1 MSGYVVDQPCIGI
14 VRFGPIAAFMGI
26 CAAVRI
32 IFRASE
38 KRCEAEFNALQERV
52 ARGEMTPEEFQER
65 RQILETYSSIH

>member
-1 MSGYVVDQPCIGI
+1 MLWTSPASVLCVLGQSL
-14 VRFGPIAAFMGI
+14 AFIGI

>member
-1 MSGYVVDQPCIGI
+1 MLWTSPASVLCVLGQSL
-14 VRFGPIAAFMGI
+14 AFIGI

-38 KRCEAEFNALQERV
+38 KRCEAEFNALQEHV